1 MVGSGFESVCVCV
14 CCALHLG
21 VETELSGQ
29 DVAAGQAVCLAVALS
44 RITQAEQQQN
54 QHRLHGPTVC
64 QRTEQTRVLTRPP
77 RNTQRAPSSLDLT
90 SLFITR
96 I

>member
-1 MVGSGFESVCVCV
+1 MKIWFGFEPVCV

-21 VETELSGQ
+21 VETEVSGQ

-44 RITQAEQQQN
+44 RITQTEQQQN

-64 QRTEQTRVLTRPP
+64 QHTEQTQMLTNSLTPP
-77 RNTQRAPSSLDLT
+77 PQRNTENTQKAP
-90 SLFITR
+90 I
-96 I
+96 